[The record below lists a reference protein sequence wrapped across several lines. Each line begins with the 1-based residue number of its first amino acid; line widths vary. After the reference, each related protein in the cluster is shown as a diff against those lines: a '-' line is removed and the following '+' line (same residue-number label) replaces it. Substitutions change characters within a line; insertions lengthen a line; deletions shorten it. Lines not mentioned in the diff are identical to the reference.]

1 MKKLIYITLLYL
13 ICSQLSIAQDD
24 SIIVSTGMKDS
35 IDMKYDRIY
44 KLFIQDKSHDVR
56 HLWKVNLAQ
65 LGFESLNMGY
75 EQKIGKNWSNET
87 YLLASYSIDRL
98 GHNLYYYGINLND
111 QIKYY
116 YNLGRRQ
123 RLGKNINAFG
133 GDYFGIGGSFGLYY
147 FDTSSLV
154 YHTNPDNYLNT
165 SYQAYIRYG
174 LQRRI
179 GNIGFFE
186 VYAGIN
192 YWYYK
197 LYKDIPVKQ
206 DLISPEIG
214 LKLGFA
220 IESFSNLKRMLR

>member
-98 GHNLYYYGINLND
+98 GHNWEKI
-111 QIKYY
+111 
-116 YNLGRRQ
+116 
-123 RLGKNINAFG
+123 
-133 GDYFGIGGSFGLYY
+133 
-147 FDTSSLV
+147 
-154 YHTNPDNYLNT
+154 
-165 SYQAYIRYG
+165 
-174 LQRRI
+174 
-179 GNIGFFE
+179 
-186 VYAGIN
+186 
-192 YWYYK
+192 
-197 LYKDIPVKQ
+197 
-206 DLISPEIG
+206 
-214 LKLGFA
+214 
-220 IESFSNLKRMLR
+220 